1 MNADP
6 DDRLRRALAEPSLT
20 DDGFTA
26 RVMAALPPPR
36 KRSPRLA
43 VLAGA
48 LALALVAIV
57 LLPVLPHLGDALA
70 RLLSARALPLSTL
83 IASLAL
89 ITATIGASVYAAT
102 PE

>member
-6 DDRLRRALAEPSLT
+6 DDRLRRALDDPPLA

-36 KRSPRLA
+36 RRSPRLA

-48 LALALVAIV
+48 LVLALLMLVF
-57 LLPVLPHLGDALA
+57 LPVAPNLREVLA
-70 RLLSARALPLSTL
+70 QLLSARSLPLSTL
-83 IASLAL
+83 IAALAL
-89 ITATIGASVYAAT
+89 LAATVGASVYAAT